1 MISFSNVVK
10 KYKNFILLDDIS
22 FTIPD
27 FAVVCFI
34 AKNDMGKS
42 ELFKT
47 FVDNKRIDSGI
58 INMGLGKGFKKIGVV
73 FRDFEKNVGLTVSE
87 YLKFYAKC
95 NNINLDDKKINDIL
109 DQFKLNI
116 YKNINVDRLNIGT
129 KRLLSF
135 VKAIIHEP
143 DILVLESPMSD
154 VNENIKNIIKKTLIS
169 FIGKKTIIFTA
180 NNFMELGDIST
191 HCGILDN
198 GKLVMFGETDEIL
211 EKIQLSTLLELRVLS
226 EDDEQTA
233 LNILKSD
240 ERVKSISIDND
251 KIFFSV
257 DGDKYDEY
265 EILKKLIDNNIK
277 ISSYSKDLSSFDFQ
291 VDDGN
296 TDYVNTYLTYDILQ

>member
-34 AKNDMGKS
+34 GKNDMGKS

-58 INMGLGKGFKKIGVV
+58 INMGLDKGFKKIGVV

-154 VNENIKNIIKKTLIS
+154 VNNNIKNIIKKTLIN

-211 EKIQLSTLLELRVLS
+211 EKIQLSTLLELKVLS
-226 EDDEQTA
+226 EEDEQTA
-233 LNILKSD
+233 LNTLKSD